1 MGGANRA
8 GGGCGRCGGRAIGAM
23 NPYTTDEVELLS
35 LIADLAA
42 GALEKALLYDGMQR
56 QIAELSTVANPTAL
70 AIENARLV
78 THVAVVREMHHR
90 INLICVCCGLG
101 L

>member
-1 MGGANRA
+1 
-8 GGGCGRCGGRAIGAM
+8 M

-35 LIADLAA
+35 LIGDLAA
-42 GALEKALLYDGMQR
+42 GALEKAMLCDGMQR
-56 QIAELSTVANPTAL
+56 RIAELSTLANPTAL

-78 THVAVVREMHHR
+78 THVAVVRDRRHH

>member
-1 MGGANRA
+1 M
-8 GGGCGRCGGRAIGAM
+8 
-23 NPYTTDEVELLS
+23 
-35 LIADLAA
+35 
-42 GALEKALLYDGMQR
+42 LYDGMQR
-56 QIAELSTVANPTAL
+56 QIAELSALANQTAV

-78 THVAVVREMHHR
+78 TNVAVVREMHHR